1 MTIFSFDRMTDVSK
15 ICVLHL
21 NQIGDLIF
29 SLPLLKAL
37 REFCPRAEIHSV
49 VRPHLREL
57 LLDSSYVNRAVE
69 RQRGIMNDLRLLSDI
84 RRTQYDLVIS
94 LSDSPSCLMIA
105 GLSGAKGKV
114 GFRHF
119 PWDAGLN
126 MKEVRE
132 GYHSWHNDLKLL
144 KRLNIP
150 VAQMD
155 YVGLFTLRERKDT
168 EGSMESWWSRI
179 GDHFVV
185 LAPGTS
191 VRRGMK
197 AWEEKKF
204 GKLIVLLKKTYGFT
218 SVLVGDGKDREGN
231 ERVIEEAKQR
241 DRDGK
246 MDSIVNLAGKT
257 NLADLCQLLKRASL
271 FVGVDSGIMHLA
283 SSLDIPV
290 VGIFGPTDPSQVGPQ
305 NKRSVVVQQKE
316 MECVPCDLKG
326 CKERRCLTGL
336 DVQEVFDACKQLLV
350 NTPVALDGPARN
362 TSKAL

>member
-1 MTIFSFDRMTDVSK
+1 MTDIRK

-21 NQIGDLIF
+21 NQIGDLVF

-37 REFCPRAEIHSV
+37 REFYPRAEIHSV
-49 VRPHLREL
+49 VRPHLEEL
-57 LLDSSYVNRAVE
+57 LQDSPHVDMAVQ
-69 RQRGIMNDLRLLSDI
+69 RKRGILNDLRLLSEI
-84 RRTQYDLVIS
+84 RRTRYDLVIS
-94 LSDSPSCLMIA
+94 LSDSPSCLMMG
-105 GLSGAKGKV
+105 GLSGAKGRV

-126 MKEVRE
+126 MKEAAE
-132 GYHSWHNDLKLL
+132 GYHSRRNDLKLL

-155 YVGLFTLRERKDT
+155 YVGLLTLRERKDA

-179 GDHFVV
+179 GDHYVV

-204 GKLIVLLKKTYGFT
+204 GELILLLKNTYGFT
-218 SVLVGDGKDREGN
+218 PVLVGDEKDREGN
-231 ERVIEEAKQR
+231 ERIIEEAKQR
-241 DRDGK
+241 GRDGK
-246 MDSIVNLAGKT
+246 IDFIVNLAGKT
-257 NLADLCQLLKRASL
+257 NLVALCQLLKRASL

-305 NKRSVVVQQKE
+305 NKRSVVVQKRE

-326 CKERRCLTGL
+326 CEERRCLTGL
-336 DVQEVFDACKQLLV
+336 DVKEVFDACRQLLV
-350 NTPVALDGPARN
+350 NTPVALDGPAGI

>member
-1 MTIFSFDRMTDVSK
+1 M
-15 ICVLHL
+15 
-21 NQIGDLIF
+21 F

-49 VRPHLREL
+49 VRPHLGEL
-57 LLDSSYVNRAVE
+57 LQDSPHINMAIR
-69 RQRGIMNDLRLLSDI
+69 RKRGIVNDLRLLSEI
-84 RRTQYDLVIS
+84 RRTRYDLVIA
-94 LSDSPSCLMIA
+94 LSGSPSCLMIT
-105 GLSGAKGKV
+105 GLSGARGRV

-126 MKEVRE
+126 VKEVPE
-132 GYHSWHNDLKLL
+132 GYHSSHNDLKLL

-150 VAQMD
+150 AAQMD
-155 YVGLFTLRERKDT
+155 YVGLLSLRERKDS
-168 EGSMESWWSRI
+168 EGSTECWWSRI
-179 GDHFVV
+179 GDHYVV

-218 SVLVGDGKDREGN
+218 PVLVGDEKDRKGN

-336 DVQEVFDACKQLLV
+336 DVKEVFDACKQLLV
-350 NTPVALDGPARN
+350 NTPVALNGPARN

>member
-1 MTIFSFDRMTDVSK
+1 VRLPTWRMTIFSCDRRVDLRK

-21 NQIGDLIF
+21 NQIGDLVF

-37 REFCPRAEIHSV
+37 REFYPRAEIHSV
-49 VRPHLREL
+49 VRPHLGAL
-57 LLDSSYVNRAVE
+57 LQDSPHIDMAVQ
-69 RQRGIMNDLRLLSDI
+69 RKRGILNDLRLLSEI
-84 RRTQYDLVIS
+84 RRTRYDLVIS

-105 GLSGAKGKV
+105 GLSRAKGRV

-126 MKEVRE
+126 VKEVPE

-155 YVGLFTLRERKDT
+155 YVGLLTLRERKDS
-168 EGSMESWWSRI
+168 EGSMESWGSRI
-179 GDHFVV
+179 GDHYAV
-185 LAPGTS
+185 LSPGTS

-204 GKLIVLLKKTYGFT
+204 GELIVLLKKTYGFT
-218 SVLVGDGKDREGN
+218 PVLVGDEKDREVN
-231 ERVIEEAKQR
+231 DRVIEEAKQR
-241 DRDGK
+241 DKDAKR
-246 MDSIVNLAGKT
+246 DSIVNLAGKT
-257 NLADLCQLLKRASL
+257 NLVDLCRLLKRASL

-290 VGIFGPTDPSQVGPQ
+290 VGIFGPTDPSLVGPQ
-305 NKRSVVVQQKE
+305 NKKSVVVQKKE

-326 CKERRCLTGL
+326 CEERGCLTGL
-336 DVQEVFDACKQLLV
+336 DVKEVFDSCEQVLS
-350 NTPVALDGPARN
+350 R
-362 TSKAL
+362 

>member
-1 MTIFSFDRMTDVSK
+1 MTIFSFDRITDVRK
-15 ICVLHL
+15 IGVLHL

-37 REFCPRAEIHSV
+37 REFCARAEIHSV
-49 VRPHLREL
+49 VRPHLGEL
-57 LLDSSYVNRAVE
+57 LLDSPYVDRIIQ
-69 RQRGIMNDLRLLSDI
+69 RKRGIANGLRLLSEI

-105 GLSGAKGKV
+105 GLSGAKGRV

-119 PWDAGLN
+119 PWDGGLN
-126 MKEVRE
+126 VKEVPE
-132 GYHSWHNDLKLL
+132 GYHSWHNDLRLL
-144 KRLNIP
+144 KKLKIP

-155 YVGLFTLRERKDT
+155 YVGLLTLREPKEV
-168 EGSMESWWSRI
+168 EGSMESWWSNI
-179 GDHFVV
+179 GNHYVV

-191 VRRGMK
+191 VRRGIK

-204 GKLIVLLKKTYGFT
+204 GEVIVLLKKTYGFT
-218 SVLVGDGKDREGN
+218 PVLVGDEKDREVN

-241 DRDGK
+241 DRNGK

-257 NLADLCQLLKRASL
+257 NLADLCHLLKRARL

-305 NKRSVVVQQKE
+305 NKRSVVVQKRE

-326 CKERRCLTGL
+326 CEERRCLTGL
-336 DVQEVFDACKQLLV
+336 DVKEVFDACRQLLV
-350 NTPVALDGPARN
+350 NTPVALDGPAGI

>member
-1 MTIFSFDRMTDVSK
+1 MTDVGK

-21 NQIGDLIF
+21 NQIGDLVF

-37 REFCPRAEIHSV
+37 REFYPRGEIHSV
-49 VRPHLREL
+49 VRPYLGEL
-57 LLDSSYVNRAVE
+57 LQDSPYIDMAVQ
-69 RQRGIMNDLRLLSDI
+69 RKRGILNDLRLLSEI
-84 RRTQYDLVIS
+84 RRTRYDLVIS
-94 LSDSPSCLMIA
+94 LSDSPSCLMMA
-105 GLSGAKGKV
+105 GLSGAKGRV

-126 MKEVRE
+126 MKEAAE
-132 GYHSWHNDLKLL
+132 GYHSRRNDLKLL

-155 YVGLFTLRERKDT
+155 YVGLLTLRERKDA

-179 GDHFVV
+179 GDHYVV

-204 GKLIVLLKKTYGFT
+204 VELILLLKKTYGFT
-218 SVLVGDGKDREGN
+218 PVLVGDEKDREGN
-231 ERVIEEAKQR
+231 ARVIEEAKQR
-241 DRDGK
+241 ERDGK
-246 MDSIVNLAGKT
+246 IDSIVNLAGKT
-257 NLADLCQLLKRASL
+257 SLVALCQLLKRASL

-305 NKRSVVVQQKE
+305 NKKSVVVQKKE

-336 DVQEVFDACKQLLV
+336 DVKKVFDSCRQLLV
-350 NTPVALDGPARN
+350 NTPVALDGPGGI
-362 TSKAL
+362 TSKVL

>member
-1 MTIFSFDRMTDVSK
+1 MMNVRK
-15 ICVLHL
+15 ICVFHL

-37 REFCPRAEIHSV
+37 RESYPKAEIHSV
-49 VRPHLREL
+49 VRPHLGEL
-57 LLDSSYVNRAVE
+57 LLDSPYVARVVE
-69 RQRGIMNDLRLLSDI
+69 RKRGILNDLRLLSEI
-84 RRTQYDLVIS
+84 RRTRYDLVIS
-94 LSDSPSCLMIA
+94 LSDSPSCLMMA
-105 GLSGAKGKV
+105 GLSGAKGRV

-126 MKEVRE
+126 MKEAAE
-132 GYHSWHNDLKLL
+132 GYHSWRNDLKLL

-155 YVGLFTLRERKDT
+155 YVGLLTLRERKDD

-179 GDHFVV
+179 GDHYVV

-197 AWEEKKF
+197 AWEEEKI
-204 GKLIVLLKKTYGFT
+204 GELILLLKKTYGFT
-218 SVLVGDGKDREGN
+218 PVLVGDEKDREGN
-231 ERVIEEAKQR
+231 ERIIEEAKQR
-241 DRDGK
+241 DRNGK
-246 MDSIVNLAGKT
+246 IDSIVNLAGKT
-257 NLADLCQLLKRASL
+257 NLVVLCQLLKRASL

-305 NKRSVVVQQKE
+305 NKKSVVVQKKE

-336 DVQEVFDACKQLLV
+336 DVKEVFDSCRQLLV
-350 NTPVALDGPARN
+350 NTPVALDGPGGI
-362 TSKAL
+362 TSKVL

>member
-1 MTIFSFDRMTDVSK
+1 MTDIRK

-21 NQIGDLIF
+21 NQIGDLVF

-37 REFCPRAEIHSV
+37 REFCPTAEIHSV
-49 VRPHLREL
+49 VRPTLGEL
-57 LLDSSYVNRAVE
+57 LQNSPYIDMAVQ
-69 RQRGIMNDLRLLSDI
+69 RKRGILNDLRLLSEI
-84 RRTQYDLVIS
+84 RRARYDLVIS
-94 LSDSPSCLMIA
+94 LSDSPSCLMMA
-105 GLSGAKGKV
+105 GLSGAKRRV
-114 GFRHF
+114 GFRLF

-126 MKEVRE
+126 MKEAAE
-132 GYHSWHNDLKLL
+132 GYHSWRNDLKLL

-155 YVGLFTLRERKDT
+155 YVGLLSLPERKDA
-168 EGSMESWWSRI
+168 EGSTESWWSGI
-179 GDHFVV
+179 GDHYVV

-204 GKLIVLLKKTYGFT
+204 GELIVLLKKTYGFT
-218 SVLVGDGKDREGN
+218 PVLAGDEKDREGN
-231 ERVIEEAKQR
+231 ERVIEEARQK
-241 DRDGK
+241 DREGEIDP
-246 MDSIVNLAGKT
+246 IVNLAGKT
-257 NLADLCQLLKRASL
+257 NLVALCQLLKGASL

-305 NKRSVVVQQKE
+305 NKKSVVVQKKE

-326 CKERRCLTGL
+326 CEERGCLTGL
-336 DVQEVFDACKQLLV
+336 DVKEVFDACQQLLGQW
-350 NTPVALDGPARN
+350 GPTDQNPAYRRQ
-362 TSKAL
+362 A

>member
-1 MTIFSFDRMTDVSK
+1 MTDVRK

-37 REFCPRAEIHSV
+37 REFYPRAEIHSV
-49 VRPHLREL
+49 VRPYLREL
-57 LLDSSYVNRAVE
+57 LLNSPYVNRAVQ
-69 RQRGIMNDLRLLSDI
+69 RQRGIMNELRLLSEI
-84 RRTQYDLVIS
+84 RRNQYDLLIS

-105 GLSGAKGKV
+105 GLSGATGRV
-114 GFRHF
+114 GFKHL

-126 MKEVRE
+126 VKEVPE
-132 GYHSWHNDLKLL
+132 GYHSWHNNLKLL
-144 KRLNIP
+144 KRLDIP
-150 VAQMD
+150 VSQMD
-155 YVGLFTLRERKDT
+155 YVGLLTLREQKDA
-168 EGSMESWWSRI
+168 EGSMEPWGSRI
-179 GDHFVV
+179 GDPYVV

-204 GKLIVLLKKTYGFT
+204 GELIVLLKATFGLT
-218 SVLVGDGKDREGN
+218 PVLVGDEKDRGAN

-246 MDSIVNLAGKT
+246 MDSIVNLAGIT
-257 NLADLCQLLKRASL
+257 PLADLCQLLKRASL

-305 NKRSVVVQQKE
+305 NKKSVVVQKKE

-326 CKERRCLTGL
+326 CEERRCLTGL
-336 DVQEVFDACKQLLV
+336 DVKEVFDACERLLV
-350 NTPVALDGPARN
+350 NMPATLGGVAGNTPEGLQHG
-362 TSKAL
+362 SC

>member
-1 MTIFSFDRMTDVSK
+1 VRSPPWRMTIFSFDRITDVRK

-37 REFCPRAEIHSV
+37 RESCPGAEIHSV
-49 VRPHLREL
+49 VRPHLGEL
-57 LLDSSYVNRAVE
+57 LWGSPYVDMAVQ
-69 RQRGIMNDLRLLSDI
+69 RKRGIVNGLRLLSEI
-84 RRTQYDLVIS
+84 RRTRYDLVIS
-94 LSDSPSCLMIA
+94 LSDSPSCLMMA
-105 GLSGAKGKV
+105 GLSGAKGRV

-126 MKEVRE
+126 VREAAE

-144 KRLNIP
+144 ERLNIP
-150 VAQMD
+150 VVQMD
-155 YVGLFTLRERKDT
+155 YVGLLTLRERKDA
-168 EGSMESWWSRI
+168 EGSIESWWSRI
-179 GDHFVV
+179 GDHYVV

-191 VRRGMK
+191 VRRGVK

-204 GKLIVLLKKTYGFT
+204 GELIVLLKKTYDFT
-218 SVLVGDGKDREGN
+218 PVLVGDEKDREGN

-241 DRDGK
+241 DRDGEI
-246 MDSIVNLAGKT
+246 DSIVNLAGKT
-257 NLADLCQLLKRASL
+257 NLAVLCQLLRRASL

-305 NKRSVVVQQKE
+305 NKKSVVVQKKE

-326 CKERRCLTGL
+326 CEERRCLTGL
-336 DVQEVFDACKQLLV
+336 DVKEVFDACKQVL
-350 NTPVALDGPARN
+350 GQ
-362 TSKAL
+362 